1 MPRKAISITL
11 LFLVLCHVGA
21 TWTIFSAA
29 LWIHKQNKELRLSD
43 ETRWEKFS
51 LSAAVFESSLIEENE
66 IEIDNQLFD
75 IVSIERHGDSISVIA
90 VADHAENK
98 MRRTLSG
105 LQSEKTGW
113 SQLAKQA
120 QSFAFSVFQPEK
132 TLRISLRGN
141 VLCSV
146 FFQMQENNACQGEPT
161 VLDQPPSV

>member
-1 MPRKAISITL
+1 MPRKGISITL

-29 LWIHKQNKELRLSD
+29 LWIHKQNKEFRLSD

-66 IEIDNQLFD
+66 IEIDNQVFD
-75 IVSIERHGDSISVIA
+75 IISIERNGDSISVLA

-98 MRRTLSG
+98 MRRTLNG
-105 LQSEKTGW
+105 FQSEKTGW
-113 SQLAKQA
+113 SQLARQA
-120 QSFAFSVFQPEK
+120 QLFAFSPFQPEK

-146 FFQMQENNACQGEPT
+146 FFQIQENNACKGKPT